1 MDMEHKEFI
10 DYMIKRGVKED
21 LLTFMKDMGMDG
33 PHWRMAISDANSTQV
48 KENIE
53 EQITLQMW
61 MATKGHQV
69 YSSKRPPLATSYS
82 SRASHL

>member
-10 DYMIKRGVKED
+10 EYMIKRGVKED
-21 LLTFMKDMGMDG
+21 LLTFMQDMGMDG

-53 EQITLQMW
+53 EQIKQWAGGKNRCRFICNDIAL
-61 MATKGHQV
+61 
-69 YSSKRPPLATSYS
+69 
-82 SRASHL
+82 

>member
-21 LLTFMKDMGMDG
+21 LLTFMKEMGMDG
-33 PHWRMAISDANSTQV
+33 PHWRMAISDANSTQE

-53 EQITLQMW
+53 EQIKQRAGGKSS
-61 MATKGHQV
+61 MAVVMKITMD
-69 YSSKRPPLATSYS
+69 SK
-82 SRASHL
+82 

>member
-48 KENIE
+48 KEDIE
-53 EQITLQMW
+53 EQG
-61 MATKGHQV
+61 ARGHHFTHGHV
-69 YSSKRPPLATSYS
+69 SLGLERRKIIG
-82 SRASHL
+82 